1 MFITMVT
8 IQARP
13 QSIRASSRVTHL
25 HHEVRKSKF
34 DCKWLIG
41 FYQGN
46 KFSQSLDKYNK
57 NHLTNAKADYF
68 FTTISDL
75 CYLWI

>member
-13 QSIRASSRVTHL
+13 QSIRASSRVMHL
-25 HHEVRKSKF
+25 HHGVRKPKF

-46 KFSQSLDKYNK
+46 
-57 NHLTNAKADYF
+57 
-68 FTTISDL
+68 
-75 CYLWI
+75 

>member
-13 QSIRASSRVTHL
+13 QSIRASSRVMHL
-25 HHEVRKSKF
+25 YHEVRKSKF
-34 DCKWLIG
+34 DYKWLIS

-46 KFSQSLDKYNK
+46 
-57 NHLTNAKADYF
+57 
-68 FTTISDL
+68 
-75 CYLWI
+75 

>member
-13 QSIRASSRVTHL
+13 QSIRSSSRVTHL
-25 HHEVRKSKF
+25 HREVGKSKF
-34 DCKWLIG
+34 DYKWLIG

-46 KFSQSLDKYNK
+46 
-57 NHLTNAKADYF
+57 
-68 FTTISDL
+68 
-75 CYLWI
+75 